1 MPFTNNIVFTWRTF
15 IDALQVIQ
23 LIIMIYM
30 LNKMI
35 EKSTKK
41 DNIVKDL
48 INKVSLMMSSSFA
61 LKNQI
66 ETMIDKFDNQNL
78 ECSKNVEKSLKR
90 IDDAM
95 EMMQHEFE
103 MTRDVYKEIGK
114 SNAEKLAE
122 ELRKYESAMNEVKES
137 LNQLKGIIADKST
150 SVSDDILEE
159 DIK

>member
-78 ECSKNVEKSLKR
+78 EYSKNVEKSLKR

-103 MTRDVYKEIGK
+103 MTRDVYKEIGR
-114 SNAEKLAE
+114 SNAAKLAE
-122 ELRKYESAMNEVKES
+122 ELRKYESAMNEVNES

>member
-1 MPFTNNIVFTWRTF
+1 MPFANDIVFTWRTF
-15 IDALQVIQ
+15 IDVLQMIQ
-23 LIIMIYM
+23 LVILIFM
-30 LNKMI
+30 LTKVI
-35 EKSTKK
+35 SKSSKK

-48 INKVSLMMSSSFA
+48 INKVSLMMSSSFT

-78 ECSKNVEKSLKR
+78 EYSRNVEKSLKR
-90 IDDAM
+90 IDDAID
-95 EMMQHEFE
+95 MMQHEFE

-122 ELRKYESAMNEVKES
+122 ELHAYESSMNEVKES
-137 LNQLKGIIADKST
+137 LNQLKGIIADKSI
-150 SVSDDILEE
+150 SVSEDISDE

>member
-78 ECSKNVEKSLKR
+78 EYSKNVEKSLKR

-122 ELRKYESAMNEVKES
+122 ELRKYESAMNEVNES

>member
-1 MPFTNNIVFTWRTF
+1 MPFTNDIVFTWRTF

-23 LIIMIYM
+23 LIILIYM
-30 LNKMI
+30 LSKI
-35 EKSTKK
+35 IAKSTKK

-78 ECSKNVEKSLKR
+78 EYSKNVEKSLKR

-114 SNAEKLAE
+114 SNAAKLAE
-122 ELRKYESAMNEVKES
+122 ELRTYESAMNEVKES
-137 LNQLKGIIADKST
+137 LDQLKGIIADKST